1 MEEYLDNEEQTVDEF
16 DADLEKRVRDAVA
29 AQFVLD
35 QVAKTEEIEIN
46 EGELQEHL
54 FRRAQQSG
62 QNPQQFIQHM
72 VEHNHIPEMVS
83 EVVRGKALAL
93 IVEAAKVVDE
103 AGNHVE
109 LKNLRPDGTIGDP
122 EAEAAAAAPQFA
134 DFAGGEDA
142 DAEGGSTEGAA
153 EPADEADKA

>member
-1 MEEYLDNEEQTVDEF
+1 M
-16 DADLEKRVRDAVA
+16 RVVVFAVA

-35 QVAKTEEIEIN
+35 QVAKTQELEIN

-103 AGNHVE
+103 SGNHVE

-122 EAEAAAAAPQFA
+122 EAEAAAAEPQFA
-134 DFAGGEDA
+134 DFAGAAAEDAEAPEDAPESTEDA
-142 DAEGGSTEGAA
+142 D
-153 EPADEADKA
+153 KA